1 MISKSKLSQEP
12 TGSKKGLH
20 LPPWSWF
27 PTSQT
32 WIWLPT
38 QPAQLPTHNHQPTE
52 LWFKEPITTNQKPSW
67 AKEPI
72 WRSLPTSTTPS
83 TTLQLETCSSFKVNF
98 ELRRRIF
105 IEKKN
110 KFVNIFP
117 NSFQHRGE
125 SVDLSPR
132 QWQGIEELLLDTCK
146 RLFSSTYSEILRSRF
161 QARSLF
167 IIQSIRMKRNF
178 FELRMGNCKKLL
190 FLLNFLSCFAF
201 QLLCNS
207 FSG

>member
-27 PTSQT
+27 PTSHK
-32 WIWLPT
+32 WIQLPT

-72 WRSLPTSTTPS
+72 WGSLPTCTTPS
-83 TTLQLETCSSFKVNF
+83 TTLQLEACSSFKVNF

-105 IEKKN
+105 IGEKN
-110 KFVNIFP
+110 KFVKIFQ

-146 RLFSSTYSEILRSRF
+146 RFLSLIYSEILRSCF
-161 QARSLF
+161 QARILF
-167 IIQSIRMKRNF
+167 ILQSIGTKRNF
-178 FELRMGNCKKLL
+178 FELRMGNCKMFL
-190 FLLNFLSCFAF
+190 FLLNFLSCFAI
-201 QLLCNS
+201 
-207 FSG
+207 